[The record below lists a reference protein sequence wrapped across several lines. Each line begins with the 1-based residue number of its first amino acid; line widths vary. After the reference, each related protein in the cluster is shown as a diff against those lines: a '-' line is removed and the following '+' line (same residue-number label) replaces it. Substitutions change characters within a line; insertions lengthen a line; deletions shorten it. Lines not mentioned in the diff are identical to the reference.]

1 MNEKEIRMHIIS
13 WIIFPILILIATEVQ
28 QVFATLPGKA
38 IVASLFIVFG
48 VLPVI
53 DIIMLVS
60 WLKEGILNLFQ
71 SDYNL

>member
-28 QVFATLPGKA
+28 QVFATLSGKA